1 MRTHRVVATTIA
13 CVLAATAATL
23 ADSRIEFKV
32 TEGTGT
38 AFQSILIGQ
47 GKIRQ
52 DADKNTSAILDPG
65 AGMITVLDHSK
76 KTYTRLTRADVDQL
90 SKMLEDM
97 TKQMEQAMASMP
109 PQMQER
115 MKGMMG
121 GGAAGSLEVVDT
133 GQSGTVAG
141 KSCKVFQTKVMGKLT
156 SESCLADPSAIELPA
171 SDRATVAAA
180 MAWAK
185 EIGEKLMKGPLA
197 SVGSALPFRGG
208 LVPLRS
214 TTFASDGSKSTSEF
228 TGVTNTAASPDAFAV
243 PTGYAEKKIELP
255 KGRGGRP

>member
-13 CVLAATAATL
+13 GVLAATAVTL

-65 AGMITVLDHSK
+65 AGVITVLDHSK

-115 MKGMMG
+115 MKSMM

-133 GQSGTVAG
+133 GKSGTVAG
-141 KSCKVFQTKVMGKLT
+141 HSCKVFQTKVMGKLT
-156 SESCLADPSAIELPA
+156 SESCMADPSAIELPA

-197 SVGSALPFRGG
+197 SIGSAVPFRGG
-208 LVPLRS
+208 AVPLRS
-214 TTFASDGSKSTSEF
+214 TTFASDGSRSTSEF

>member
-13 CVLAATAATL
+13 CVLAATAATI

-141 KSCKVFQTKVMGKLT
+141 KTCKVFQTKVMGKLT

>member
-1 MRTHRVVATTIA
+1 MRTSRLATTTA
-13 CVLAATAATL
+13 AFVLVATAATL

-52 DADKNTSAILDPG
+52 DGDKNTSAILDPG
-65 AGMITVLDHSK
+65 AGVMTVLDHAK
-76 KTYTRLTRADVDQL
+76 KTYTRLTRADIDQL

-121 GGAAGSLEVVDT
+121 GAAGSLEVVDT

-141 KSCKVFQTKVMGKLT
+141 RSCKVFQTKVMGKLT
-156 SESCLADPSAIELPA
+156 SESCMADPSAIELPA
-171 SDRATVAAA
+171 SDRAAVVAA

-197 SVGSALPFRGG
+197 SVGSTLPLRGG
-208 LVPLRS
+208 LVPIRS
-214 TTFASDGSKSTSEF
+214 TTFASDGSKTTSEF

-243 PTGYAEKKIELP
+243 PTGYTEKKIELP

>member
-1 MRTHRVVATTIA
+1 MRTHRVVTTTIA

-65 AGMITVLDHSK
+65 AGVITVLDHAK

-90 SKMLEDM
+90 SKMIEDM

-121 GGAAGSLEVVDT
+121 GAAGSVEVVDT

-141 KSCKVFQTKVMGKLT
+141 RSCRVFQTKVMGKLT
-156 SESCLADPSAIELPA
+156 SESCMADSSAIELPA
-171 SDRATVAAA
+171 SDRATVVAA

-197 SVGSALPFRGG
+197 SVGSSLPFRGG

-214 TTFASDGSKSTSEF
+214 TTFAQDGSKSTSEF
-228 TGVTNTAASPDAFAV
+228 TGVTNTAASADAFAV
-243 PTGYAEKKIELP
+243 PAGYAEKKIELP

>member
-1 MRTHRVVATTIA
+1 MPANRVAAATLA
-13 CVLAATAATL
+13 CVLALTAATL

-65 AGMITVLDHSK
+65 GGTVTVLDHARR
-76 KTYTRLTRADVDQL
+76 TYTRLTRADVDQL
-90 SKMLEDM
+90 SQTLDGMM
-97 TKQMEQAMASMP
+97 KQMEQAMASMP

-121 GGAAGSLEVVDT
+121 AGAGSVEVVDT

-141 KSCKVFQTKVMGKLT
+141 RSCRIFQTKVMGKV
-156 SESCLADPSAIELPA
+156 SNESCLADPSAIELPP

-180 MAWAK
+180 MAWGK
-185 EIGEKLMKGPLA
+185 EIGDKLMKGPLA
-197 SVGSALPFRGG
+197 SVGTALPFRGG

-214 TTFASDGSKSTSEF
+214 TTFGADGSRSTSEF
-228 TGVTNTAASPDAFAV
+228 TGVTNTEASADSFAV
-243 PTGYAEKKIELP
+243 PTGYTEKKIELP

>member
-1 MRTHRVVATTIA
+1 MPTNRVAAATFA
-13 CVLAATAATL
+13 CVFAATAATL

-65 AGMITVLDHSK
+65 GGTITVLDHARR
-76 KTYTRLTRADVDQL
+76 TYTRLTRADVDQL
-90 SKMLEDM
+90 SQMLDGM
-97 TKQMEQAMASMP
+97 MKQMEQAMAGMP

-115 MKGMMG
+115 MKGLMG
-121 GGAAGSLEVVDT
+121 AGAGSVEIVDT

-141 KSCKVFQTKVMGKLT
+141 RSCRIFQTKVMGKVSNET
-156 SESCLADPSAIELPA
+156 CMADPSAIELPP

-180 MAWAK
+180 MAWGK
-185 EIGEKLMKGPLA
+185 EIGDKLMKGPLA
-197 SVGSALPFRGG
+197 SVGTALPFRGG

-214 TTFASDGSKSTSEF
+214 TTLGADGSRSTSEF
-228 TGVTNTAASPDAFAV
+228 TGVTNTAASPESFAV
-243 PTGYAEKKIELP
+243 PAGYTEKKIELP